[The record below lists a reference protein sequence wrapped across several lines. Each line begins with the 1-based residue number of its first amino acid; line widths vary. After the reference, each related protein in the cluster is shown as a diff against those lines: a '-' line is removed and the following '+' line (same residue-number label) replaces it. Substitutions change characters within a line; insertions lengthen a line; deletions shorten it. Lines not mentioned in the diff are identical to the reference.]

1 MKKYEVPAVK
11 VMDWDVSD
19 IITSSSNWVGGDEGS
34 GGGDGGGSGDGGDVG
49 GLEIGIPKD

>member
-19 IITSSSNWVGGDEGS
+19 IITSSWVSGDGGS
-34 GGGDGGGSGDGGDVG
+34 RGGDGGGSGDGGDVG
-49 GLEIGIPKD
+49 SLEIGIPKD